1 VQSLLFIR
9 RNREII
15 IILAAFT
22 VGINAFG
29 MVPDLTIPDKEPDTW
44 YFVQPYVFDCN
55 VFEFPDIG
63 SGLQRN
69 PLKWWLNC
77 LSFQLTDNYKLIPGL
92 FGIAIMPLVYLL
104 GGTITNDR
112 FIGLVALVS
121 FTVNPLYTD
130 WATQGTYD
138 QVWAFFFVLSLIFLF
153 KKHDGISVA
162 SLVISISAKAMAGL
176 MLPVY
181 LYTMYQQGKNKKHLI
196 ATLGIFVTASIIGM
210 ILLEINFVGNSIGFF
225 PERWDEAVFRNIS
238 LFWQIIPILALM
250 IVINRNFIPK
260 QKMPNQ
266 KIVSLWMLAFFMIN
280 PFVYFFTLQDTYSY
294 RYVPL
299 AAFMS
304 VFIGMTLVN
313 TGNWFIERKLGLHQ
327 KQSSHS
333 QLSSKSS

>member
-1 VQSLLFIR
+1 MQSLLYIR

-44 YFVQPYVFDCN
+44 YFVYPYVFDCS
-55 VFEFPDIG
+55 VFEFAHFGTEI
-63 SGLQRN
+63 QRN
-69 PLKWWLNC
+69 PLKWWMNC
-77 LSFQLTDNYKLIPGL
+77 LSFQLTDNYKMIPGL

-153 KKHDGISVA
+153 KKHNGVSIT
-162 SLVISISAKAMAGL
+162 SLAVSISAKSMASL

-181 LYTMYQQGKNKKHLI
+181 LYTMYKQGNNKKHIVFTLCFFAVALI
-196 ATLGIFVTASIIGM
+196 LVIFAM
-210 ILLEINFVGNSIGFF
+210 KINLFGTGIGFF

-250 IVINRNFIPK
+250 VVINRNFIPK

-266 KIVSLWMLAFFMIN
+266 KIVAYWMLAFFMIN

-313 TGNWFIERKLGLHQ
+313 AGNWFIERKLGLHQ